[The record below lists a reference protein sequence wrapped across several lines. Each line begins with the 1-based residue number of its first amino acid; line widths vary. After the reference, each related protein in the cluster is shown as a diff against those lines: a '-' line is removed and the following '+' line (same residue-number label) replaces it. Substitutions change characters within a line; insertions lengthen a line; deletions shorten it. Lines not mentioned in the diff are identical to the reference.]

1 MVKYVNRIFI
11 VDDDTPIIKLYKQFL
26 EYKGFNVIDTAR
38 DGIEAVD
45 KYLRFE
51 NKPDLI
57 IMDYHMPFK
66 DGIEA
71 TKEILKIDG
80 KVKIFLISGDCTIK
94 KEALAAGAI
103 DFKKKPF
110 NLQELYLYI
119 STLICKS
126 SINCSKIHAC

>member
-1 MVKYVNRIFI
+1 MNRIFI
-11 VDDDTPIIKLYKQFL
+11 VDDDTSIIKLYKQFL
-26 EYKGFNVIDTAR
+26 ELKGFNIIDYAQN
-38 DGIEAVD
+38 GNEAVN
-45 KYLRFE
+45 KYLRFQ

-57 IMDYHMPFK
+57 IMDYHMPIK

-80 KVKIFLISGDCTIK
+80 NVKIFLISGDCSIK
-94 KEALAAGAI
+94 KKALAAGAI

-110 NLQELYLYI
+110 NLQELYLSV

-126 SINCSKIHAC
+126 SLNCSKIHAC